1 MRIDEDVDFTNG
13 DAVLETVLDVITCP
27 IQREI
32 RENMIIFNDQCYDR
46 SDFESYRI
54 REDRKSRRRVASN
67 YSSRFMDPRTG
78 KLHRYGYAMK
88 YLFHSYLVTLTLTID
103 EQVRFIVTNMP

>member
-1 MRIDEDVDFTNG
+1 MSGSSAQNIDTSRLDVRIDEDYDFTNG

-54 REDRKSRRRVASN
+54 
-67 YSSRFMDPRTG
+67 
-78 KLHRYGYAMK
+78 
-88 YLFHSYLVTLTLTID
+88 
-103 EQVRFIVTNMP
+103 